1 MSDIYFADYRFDLTR
16 MALYQTEYRVP
27 LKPKQA
33 LLLHLLLTHHKEIV
47 SKTQILD
54 EVWGETVVSEQV
66 IFQTISQLRS
76 ILGDDAI
83 HTYARLGYQWQWPVT
98 ESPVTEKPV
107 TDVTE
112 TPIEADFAGR
122 CRVLP
127 LWVTAVL
134 LVCLSV
140 YVAASLYDSISPSVE
155 TQVTILHKGDL
166 EAGTLSFSDIAAQA
180 IDMSGLKPVWQE
192 PGEVSLEQA
201 FETPELLWSKGQK
214 NWQMWGKLY
223 PESSGVFIH
232 YGIAR
237 PGRVWEGYVYALD
250 ESELA
255 ASLTRRLTALK
266 SLGLF
271 ADNHATTHELAVLS
285 MSRQAPD
292 DPELILAAGLFYIEQ
307 GQFDLAITYLDRL
320 IEQFDGHQHK
330 PYVAMAHWHKGKV
343 YKMRSQHVL
352 ATASLRDMSAVL
364 HETQLEPLKH
374 RYVTTQAWLSY
385 ELGNWSLMN
394 QVLDQALTEIMTD
407 GVDGLRRFE
416 LHILYSILA
425 KKTGQVEKQ
434 YHHLN
439 LAQSVLTAHELD
451 RSNQAIVLYHFA
463 IFSGNDSDAE
473 PYLKQVVALPRTG
486 KNYWVQDEAMAL
498 LVEYALAQ
506 GDYEA
511 AHALIQPE
519 SQNPRALL
527 LKAQIHAA
535 QAQEA
540 HMMTVLKR
548 AFTLAQ
554 QRFDGQSAQTAALR
568 LYRASSSTQEEKLY
582 YLAYLKANTGADWLR
597 HQQISERELAAL

>member
-16 MALYQTEYRVP
+16 MALYQKEYRVP

-47 SKTQILD
+47 SKAQILD

-98 ESPVTEKPV
+98 ETSIEKPV
-107 TDVTE
+107 TE
-112 TPIEADFAGR
+112 TPMQTKFAVR
-122 CRVLP
+122 RKMSPWWLM
-127 LWVTAVL
+127 AVL
-134 LVCLSV
+134 LVCACG
-140 YVAASLYDSISPSVE
+140 YVTASLYANNQHLGS
-155 TQVTILHKGDL
+155 TQITILANGDVK
-166 EAGTLSFSDIAAQA
+166 AGILPFYDVAAQA
-180 IDMSGLKPVWQE
+180 IAMSELQQNQHEPVE
-192 PGEVSLEQA
+192 ISIEEA
-201 FETPELLWSKGQK
+201 FETPELLWSEGQK
-214 NWQMWGKLY
+214 SWQMWGKLY

-232 YGIAR
+232 YGITR
-237 PGRVWEGYVYALD
+237 SGRVWEGYVYASN
-250 ESELA
+250 ESELVT
-255 ASLTRRLTALK
+255 SLSRRLTTLK

-271 ADNHATTHELAVLS
+271 ADNQAMTQELVVLS

-292 DPELILAAGLFYIEQ
+292 DPELLLAAGRYYIDQ

-320 IEQFDGHQHK
+320 IEQFNGYQYK
-330 PYVAMAHWHKGKV
+330 PYVALAHWHKGKV

-374 RYVTTQAWLSY
+374 RYVTTLAWLSY

-394 QVLDQALTEIMTD
+394 QVLEQALAETMTG

-451 RSNQAIVLYHFA
+451 KSYQAIVLYHFA

-498 LVEYALAQ
+498 LVEHALAQ

-511 AHALIQPE
+511 AHALILPE

-527 LKAQIHAA
+527 LQAQIYAA

-540 HMMTVLKR
+540 HMVAALKR

-554 QRFDGQSAQTAALR
+554 QRFDGQSAQTAALK

-582 YLAYLKANTGADWLR
+582 YLAYLKANTGSDWLR